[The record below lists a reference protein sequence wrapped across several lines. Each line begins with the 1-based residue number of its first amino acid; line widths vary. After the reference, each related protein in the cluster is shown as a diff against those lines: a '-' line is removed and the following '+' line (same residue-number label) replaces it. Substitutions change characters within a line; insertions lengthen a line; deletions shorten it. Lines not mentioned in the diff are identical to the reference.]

1 MGGGWLNMQMGPTSW
16 IVVGTGAAAVGEIK
30 RRPVPFDFL
39 DQTKICNGRYLDM
52 LSAFCR
58 VPRGRPHLHIR
69 PDDYLNFS
77 DVGTGICHFKILS
90 ISILFSYPF
99 VDAGGSS
106 RLLRWIIHT
115 RRGCMLSLRI
125 PVIDTLCL
133 CRRVRAEEIWG
144 KKKKKRNVYIHRCG
158 LQTKG
163 KRKLLLE
170 MRSICWDES
179 SSFMTGN
186 SLSCSL
192 VQSGHSSYSGKSS
205 LCAARQLNLLPS
217 EEKRSCRVIVN
228 GTKHA
233 QSIEKLPSRL
243 RPTWC
248 RS

>member
-144 KKKKKRNVYIHRCG
+144 KKEEEEERIYSQMWTADKREKKTPFGNEKHLLGWIIFFHDWQQSL
-158 LQTKG
+158 LQS
-163 KRKLLLE
+163 RAI
-170 MRSICWDES
+170 RP
-179 SSFMTGN
+179 
-186 SLSCSL
+186 L
-192 VQSGHSSYSGKSS
+192 V
-205 LCAARQLNLLPS
+205 LFREVLTVCCAA
-217 EEKRSCRVIVN
+217 
-228 GTKHA
+228 
-233 QSIEKLPSRL
+233 IEFTALGREA
-243 RPTWC
+243 
-248 RS
+248 